1 MRKNYLFLGFGIPD
15 EEMKQVFESDRFPA
29 VQTHKFNWNLIKGLE
44 NYDFADFTYISARP
58 VSDYPFY
65 PRKKISGN
73 VWRSQILDSE
83 IRIREIPYLNT
94 SLLKIITRTLSG
106 LYYSVK
112 EYHQKPNKGGIIV
125 YSVHVP
131 FMLIGFLLSRFYKI
145 DFIGI
150 WTDPPSVI
158 SQREGF
164 LKSHLRNLVLRISK
178 ALMSRVTK
186 VIALTKFLAED
197 FAPGKPYLV
206 VEGIIDEQDANRL
219 SSSEKQRKDRDIV
232 RVVYTGSIAKRY
244 RIQNIVEAFTLLENK
259 NIILEVYGCGDYE
272 DELRQI
278 CLKNKNIRYYGF
290 VPNEKALRAQR
301 EADFLINAR
310 SADDYYVKYSFP
322 SKTLEYML
330 SGTPLITTILPGMP
344 EDYRDFVIVLEDSS
358 PRTIS
363 ETLQKA
369 SELSVHERRKIGINA
384 LEFAKTKDF
393 RTQGE
398 QIANFILNEFRH

>member
-1 MRKNYLFLGFGIPD
+1 MRSNYLFFGFAIPD
-15 EEMKQVFESDRFPA
+15 EEMNLTFKKDQFPS

-44 NYDFADFTYISARP
+44 SCNIADFTYVSARP

-158 SQREGF
+158 SEREGF
-164 LKSHLRNLVLRISK
+164 LKSHLRNLELRISK

-244 RIQNIVEAFTLLENK
+244 GIQNIVEAFTLLENK

-278 CLKNKNIRYYGF
+278 CLKNKNIKYYGF

-310 SADDYYVKYSFP
+310 SANDEYVKYSFP

-330 SGTPLITTILPGMP
+330 SGTPIITTILPGIPSEYMDYVILLESNEP
-344 EDYRDFVIVLEDSS
+344 EEILSTLIMATQMTRGERIKIANEARLF
-358 PRTIS
+358 S
-363 ETLQKA
+363 ESKNY
-369 SELSVHERRKIGINA
+369 K
-384 LEFAKTKDF
+384 
-393 RTQGE
+393 TQGKR
-398 QIANFILNEFRH
+398 IVDFLMNGV